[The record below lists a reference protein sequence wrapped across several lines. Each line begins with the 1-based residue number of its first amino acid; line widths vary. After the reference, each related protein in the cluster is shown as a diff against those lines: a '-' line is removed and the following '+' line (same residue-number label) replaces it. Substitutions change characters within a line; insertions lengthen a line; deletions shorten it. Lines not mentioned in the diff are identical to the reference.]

1 MYLFEEPEVTYMD
14 PWALS
19 YDQRIQM
26 LLKREKRI
34 AYYYTCPDNSTFRYR
49 VFNKIEVLN
58 QKSTEYSAAWFAQE
72 DFSKI
77 EEVLKNTHILVIC
90 RVQFSF
96 YTETLLVLAKKY
108 GVRVVYDIDDYVF
121 DPAMASIVMQTLDQP
136 FRDAKDADWDFWFSY
151 TSRHG
156 ELLKK
161 CDSLLCTNSYLAEK
175 LSKYAEKPVRIIPNF
190 LNSYQSEISQ
200 KIWQRKFQAGFKRNS
215 QIHIGYFS
223 GTPTHNRDFEIVSSS
238 LADILERH
246 PQVILRIAGFLDL
259 PPHLQSFQ
267 DRIEFIPFQNFVALQ
282 NSIAQVEIN
291 IVPLQRNTFTNC
303 KSELKFFEAA
313 VVGTQTIAS
322 PTFTYAN
329 AIHHGLNGYLAH
341 EGEWSAVLHEMI
353 DSLDIWPDRAE
364 TVHDETYEIY
374 HGSKQVDTI
383 LSALSLIE

>member
-1 MYLFEEPEVTYMD
+1 MYLFEEPEVTYID

-34 AYYYTCPDNSTFRYR
+34 AYYTTCPDNSTFRYR
-49 VFNKIEVLN
+49 VFNMVEVLN
-58 QKSTEYSAAWFAQE
+58 QRSREYSASWFAQE

-77 EEVLKNTHILVIC
+77 EEVIQHTQILVIC

-121 DPAMASIVMQTLDQP
+121 DPGSASIVMQALDQP
-136 FRDAKDADWDFWFSY
+136 FRDATDADWNFWFSY

-161 CDSLLCTNSYLAEK
+161 CDSLLCTHSYLAEK
-175 LSKYAEKPVRIIPNF
+175 LSRYAEKPVGIIPNF
-190 LNSYQSEISQ
+190 LNSFQSDISQ
-200 KIWQRKFQAGFKRNS
+200 EIWKRKYQAGFKRS
-215 QIHIGYFS
+215 TQIHIGYFS
-223 GTPTHNRDFEIVSSS
+223 GTPTHNRDFQIVSHT
-238 LADILERH
+238 LADLLETH
-246 PQVILRIAGFLDL
+246 PQVSLRIAGFLDL

-267 DRIEFIPFQNFVALQ
+267 DRVEFIPFQNFIALQ

-291 IVPLQRNTFTNC
+291 LVPLQLNSFTNC

-313 VVGTQTIAS
+313 VVGTQTVAS
-322 PTFTYAN
+322 PTFAYAN
-329 AIHHGLNGYLAH
+329 AIHHGHNGYLAH
-341 EGEWSAVLHEMI
+341 EDEWSTVLDEI
-353 DSLDIWPDRAE
+353 IENLDTWPDRAE
-364 TVHDETYEIY
+364 KVYEETWETY
-374 HGSKQVDTI
+374 HGSNHVESI
-383 LSALSLIE
+383 ISSLT